1 MKPLEH
7 LRQLKLAKTK
17 EMYPNVPD
25 IALPKIEYN
34 DRSANG
40 LTTCIKDFL
49 IFSGHH
55 AERINTMGTPR
66 DQRKTV
72 TDVIGRR
79 KTIGSIVWTKGTGTK
94 GSADIHSEINV
105 TINGQRIPI
114 AVKWEVKIGK
124 DRQSKDQKEYESKVG
139 NYFIVKS
146 FYDFYEKYTEF
157 LSKYL

>member
-1 MKPLEH
+1 MKPIEILK
-7 LRQLKLAKTK
+7 QLKLAKTK
-17 EMYPNVPD
+17 ELYPNVPD

-66 DQRKTV
+66 DKRKTV

-146 FYDFYEKYTEF
+146 FDDFYEKYTEF

>member
-1 MKPLEH
+1 MKPIDH
-7 LRQLKLAKTK
+7 LRQLKLAKTR
-17 EMYPNVPD
+17 ELYPNVPE
-25 IALPKIEYN
+25 IALPKTEYN
-34 DRSANG
+34 DKSANG
-40 LTTCIKDFL
+40 LTKCVKDFL
-49 IFSGHH
+49 VFSGHH

-114 AVKWEVKIGK
+114 SVKWEVKIGK

-146 FYDFYEKYTEF
+146 FDDFYEKYTEF

>member
-17 EMYPNVPD
+17 AMYPNVPD
-25 IALPKIEYN
+25 IALPKTEYN
-34 DRSANG
+34 EKSANG

-146 FYDFYEKYTEF
+146 FDDFYEKYTEF